1 MKRRTFLAKSIAT
14 LAPLSAFPYINR
26 GVFALDRFSERQ
38 YSTRAI
44 DLVGRSVV
52 IDLLNQ
58 FSMPGKELDGWLDH
72 PETFASA
79 LDKYRGSG
87 IDVFALGHGA
97 DSRTSA
103 LNYFTRWNRFLAA
116 NEPWLNRVDT
126 VNDFERINRE
136 GKIGVMLTF
145 QDSRHLETL
154 NDVLLFYQFGQRLSQ
169 LTYNY
174 QNQIGSGAFDNQ
186 DKGLTDY
193 GRQVVAKMNEVGMLV
208 DLSHCSDRT
217 TLEAIELSSKP
228 PIITHANCRS
238 LNFGNP
244 RTKTDEMIKKL
255 AAKGG
260 VFGVA
265 EIRFMVKGSEP
276 VTIEDFLD
284 HYDYILK
291 LVGVEHAAI
300 GTDFD
305 LDTDDGRISLDE
317 RKKMF
322 ADTSGERFKK
332 YRMHSNQDFI
342 VGVEGLNHP
351 KRIYDIVEGFIRRG
365 YSNEMIEAILGGNF
379 IRAASSTWR
388 S

>member
-1 MKRRTFLAKSIAT
+1 MKRRTFLAKTVAT
-14 LAPLSAFPYINR
+14 LAPIPFINR
-26 GVFALDRFSERQ
+26 GVFALTPSSPTQ

-44 DLVGRSVV
+44 DLVGRCVV
-52 IDLLNQ
+52 VDMLNQ

-72 PETFASA
+72 PETFESA

-97 DSRTSA
+97 DSRSSA
-103 LNYFTRWNRFLAA
+103 LKYITRWNKFLST
-116 NEPWLNRVDT
+116 NQSWLNRVERPEDFSR
-126 VNDFERINRE
+126 VNQT

-145 QDSRHLETL
+145 QDSRHLQKLE
-154 NDVLLFYQFGQRLSQ
+154 DVSLFYQFGQRLSQ

-174 QNQIGSGAFDNQ
+174 QNHIGSGAFDNQ
-186 DKGLTDY
+186 DNGLSDY
-193 GRQVVAKMNEVGMLV
+193 GRQVVAKMNEVGMMV

-217 TLEAIELSSKP
+217 TLEAIEIASKP

-238 LNFGNP
+238 LNAGNP

-265 EIRFMVKGSEP
+265 EIRFMVKASEP

-284 HYDYILK
+284 HYDHLIK
-291 LVGVEHAAI
+291 FVGVEHVGI

-305 LDTDDGRISLDE
+305 LDTDDGRIPLEE

-322 ADTSGERFKK
+322 ADTAGERFKK
-332 YRMHSNQDFI
+332 YRMHSNQNAI
-342 VGVEGLNHP
+342 VGIEGLNHP
-351 KRIYDIVEGFIRRG
+351 KRIFDIVEGFIRRG
-365 YSNEMIEAILGGNF
+365 YSDEMIEAILGGNF
-379 IRAASSTWR
+379 IRAARACWR
-388 S
+388 G

>member
-26 GVFALDRFSERQ
+26 GVFALDGFSERQ

-52 IDLLNQ
+52 VDLLNQ

-116 NEPWLNRVDT
+116 NAPWLNRVDT
-126 VNDFERINRE
+126 VNDFDRINRE

-154 NDVLLFYQFGQRLSQ
+154 NDVPLFYQFGQRLSQ

-174 QNQIGSGAFDNQ
+174 QNQIGSGAFDDQ

-238 LNFGNP
+238 LNLGNP

-365 YSNEMIEAILGGNF
+365 YSNEMIEAILGANF
-379 IRAASSTWR
+379 IRAAGSTWR
-388 S
+388 A